1 MPKSPRTMIGRPPT
15 GKAQS
20 AAKRM
25 RRYRARHRAAGLR
38 AVTRL
43 EAPVQA
49 LSPGALKHRILD
61 ARSLAMHCLAAAKI
75 EQDRALLREVE
86 KTFDGWRARYKA
98 EIPPALEEWRLLL
111 ERPWAEVSAVITDL
125 GERAAR
131 LRQSSPFSTILT
143 SVERERIYD
152 AFRS

>member
-1 MPKSPRTMIGRPPT
+1 
-15 GKAQS
+15 
-20 AAKRM
+20 M

-43 EAPVQA
+43 EAPIQA
-49 LSPGALKHRILD
+49 LSPGALKHRLLD

-75 EQDRALLREVE
+75 EQDRALLRGV
-86 KTFDGWRARYKA
+86 KKIFDGWRARYRD
-98 EIPPALEEWRLLL
+98 EFPPALGEWQLLL
-111 ERPWAEVSAVITDL
+111 NRPWAEVSALITDP
-125 GERAAR
+125 GERASR

-143 SVERERIYD
+143 SAERQRIYD

>member
-1 MPKSPRTMIGRPPT
+1 MPKSPRPRIGRPPT

-20 AAKRM
+20 AAERM
-25 RRYRARHRAAGLR
+25 RRYRARHKAAGLR

-43 EAPVQA
+43 EAPIQT
-49 LSPGALKHRILD
+49 LSTGALKHRILD

-75 EQDRALLREVE
+75 EQDRALLRGVK
-86 KTFDGWRARYKA
+86 KTFDGWRARYKD
-98 EIPPALEEWRLLL
+98 EIPPALEEWRRLLD
-111 ERPWAEVSAVITDL
+111 RPWAEVSAVITDP
-125 GERAAR
+125 GERASR

>member
-1 MPKSPRTMIGRPPT
+1 
-15 GKAQS
+15 
-20 AAKRM
+20 M
-25 RRYRARHRAAGLR
+25 RRYRARHKAAGLR

-43 EAPVQA
+43 EAPIQA

-75 EQDRALLREVE
+75 EQDRALLRRVK
-86 KTFDGWRARYKA
+86 KTFDGWRARYKD

-111 ERPWAEVSAVITDL
+111 DRPWAEVSAVITDP
-125 GERAAR
+125 GERASR
-131 LRQSSPFSTILT
+131 LRQSSPFATILT

>member
-1 MPKSPRTMIGRPPT
+1 
-15 GKAQS
+15 
-20 AAKRM
+20 M
-25 RRYRARHRAAGLR
+25 RRYRARHKAAGLR

-43 EAPVQA
+43 EAPIQA

-61 ARSLAMHCLAAAKI
+61 ARSLTMHCLAAAKI
-75 EQDRALLREVE
+75 EQDRALLRRVK
-86 KTFDGWRARYKA
+86 KTFDGWRARYKDQ
-98 EIPPALEEWRLLL
+98 IPPALEEWRLPLD
-111 ERPWAEVSAVITDL
+111 RPWAEVSAIITDP
-125 GERAAR
+125 GKHASR

>member
-1 MPKSPRTMIGRPPT
+1 
-15 GKAQS
+15 
-20 AAKRM
+20 M

-43 EAPVQA
+43 EAPIQA

-75 EQDRALLREVE
+75 EQHRALLRGVK
-86 KTFDGWRARYKA
+86 KTFDGWRARYKD

-111 ERPWAEVSAVITDL
+111 DRPWAEVSAVITDP
-125 GERAAR
+125 GERASR